1 MVTFITPFIAE
12 WVDTK
17 SNAFYY
23 KPHSI
28 ASFIFMIPRIHVA
41 IVIAL
46 NIALNHQVLSVE

>member
-28 ASFIFMIPRIHVA
+28 ASSIFMIPRIHVA